1 MEQREAIALIR
12 AAVTTEGG
20 VWADLGAGAGVFT
33 RALASLLGP
42 GGTVYAVDRDAD
54 SLRNLSHSKPAAG
67 RASIR
72 TLVGDFTEPLELPTL
87 DGVLLANAL
96 HFVPY
101 PDQPIAMRRV
111 ASMVAAGSPI
121 VIVEYDRRAG
131 SRWVPYPISPAALVT
146 LATDAGLTAPTPLA
160 TRPSQYSGTIYSA
173 VVRRELP

>member
-1 MEQREAIALIR
+1 MEQREAVALIR

-33 RALASLLGP
+33 RALATLLGP

-54 SLRNLSHSKPAAG
+54 SLRDLSQSKPVAR

-101 PDQPIAMRRV
+101 ADQPVAMRRV
-111 ASMVAAGSPI
+111 ASMVVAGGPI
-121 VIVEYDRRAG
+121 VIVEYDRRAAN
-131 SRWVPYPISPAALVT
+131 RWVPYPITPAALVT
-146 LATDAGLTAPTPLA
+146 LAADAGLAAPTPLA
-160 TRPSQYSGTIYSA
+160 TQPSQYSGMIYS
-173 VVRRELP
+173 VLVRRGLS